1 VTGDQLGDLTDVHLD
16 EAASDDE
23 ADHDRQGTPWP
34 ANGLAYTPAV
44 AQVGATKPI
53 GPYER
58 LSAEVHE
65 WDPRTVEVAAR
76 VAELVRERRPDLA
89 VEHIGST
96 AVRGLPGKGIVDL
109 SIETTPDDIP
119 GVVAMLYDLGFGPQP
134 GPDPWPPTRPMPV
147 GSLELDGVR
156 YRIHLHVQPSGG
168 DFARDIAFRDALRN
182 DPALRS
188 QYEGLKRG
196 ITSGGAVEGLRYTH
210 SKTRW
215 ILNVYRQLGFAPPP
229 ISPPAT
235 IGILGGGQL
244 GRMLALAGRELGY
257 RIAVLDPDP
266 HAPATTIADVVE
278 VGAYDDVAA
287 AQRLAAQC
295 SVITYEV
302 EHLGQ
307 GVVIALDDRRR
318 PIRPGPYPLKLTAD
332 RLAER
337 RFVEANEGR
346 VAAWREVA
354 SPAEILRG
362 AAELGYPLRLKAVR
376 GGYDGRSQARLEG
389 TEAIAELDGQLG
401 WPALLER
408 ELAFEAELSVIVT
421 RSVDGLSQTYPVAR
435 NRHDRGILVE
445 TTVPAAVPSSVEE
458 EAADLAESLATSMG
472 LIGTLTVELFL
483 MPDGSLVVN
492 ELAPR
497 VHNSGHWSIEGAV
510 TSQFEQ
516 HLRAICGLPLGAV
529 GMRAPA
535 AAMVNLL
542 GEGAPRPAHPT
553 GIYDALQ
560 VPDAHLHIYDKAT
573 VFERRKMGHV
583 TALGGSVDEALAHA
597 REAATHIGWAPVA
610 EEPAPSEPA
619 PSEPARTYG

>member
-1 VTGDQLGDLTDVHLD
+1 
-16 EAASDDE
+16 
-23 ADHDRQGTPWP
+23 
-34 ANGLAYTPAV
+34 
-44 AQVGATKPI
+44 VGSTKPI

-65 WDPRTVEVAAR
+65 WDPRTEEVARR
-76 VAELVRERRPDLA
+76 VAELVREHRPDLI

-96 AVRGLPGKGIVDL
+96 AVPGLPGKGIVDL
-109 SIETTPDDIP
+109 SIQTTPDDIP
-119 GVVAMLYDLGFGPQP
+119 GVVAMLYELGFGPQP

-147 GSLELDGVR
+147 GSLELDGEL
-156 YRIHLHVQPSGG
+156 YRIHLHVQPVGG
-168 DFARDIAFRDALRN
+168 DFPRDVAFRDALRN
-182 DPALRS
+182 DPELRA
-188 QYEGLKRG
+188 QYEGLKLG

-215 ILNVYRQLGFAPPP
+215 ILNVYRMLGYAPPP

-257 RIAVLDPDP
+257 RIAVLDPDE
-266 HAPATTIADVVE
+266 HAPATAIADAVE
-278 VGAYDDVAA
+278 VAHYDDVAA
-287 AQRLAAQC
+287 AHRLATSC
-295 SVITYEV
+295 SVVTYEL
-302 EHLGQ
+302 EHVGPA
-307 GVVIALDDRRR
+307 VVAAIDDRHR
-318 PIRPGPYPLKLTAD
+318 PVRPGPYPLKLTAD

-337 RFVEANEGR
+337 RFVQANEGR
-346 VAAWREVA
+346 VAEWREVG
-354 SPAEILRG
+354 SPAEILG
-362 AAELGYPLRLKAVR
+362 AAAELGYPLRLKAAR
-376 GGYDGRSQARLEG
+376 GGYDGRSQLQLEG
-389 TEAIAELDGQLG
+389 TEAIADVDGRIG

-408 ELAFEAELSVIVT
+408 ELAFEAELSVVVT
-421 RSVDGLSQTYPVAR
+421 RNVDGVIHTFPVAR
-435 NRHDRGILVE
+435 NQHDRGILVE
-445 TTVPAAVPSSVEE
+445 TTVPAQVPAAVE
-458 EAADLAESLATSMG
+458 EAAATLAESLATSMG

-516 HLRAICGLPLGAV
+516 HLRAICGLPLGSTA
-529 GMRAPA
+529 MRAPA

-553 GIYDALQ
+553 GTYEALLI
-560 VPDAHLHIYDKAT
+560 PDVHLHIYDKAT

-583 TALGGSVDEALAHA
+583 TALGASVEEALARA
-597 REAATHIGWAPVA
+597 REAAARIAWALP
-610 EEPAPSEPA
+610 PDPSPTQ
-619 PSEPARTYG
+619 PSA